1 MIIEILVVW
10 WCPSMLTITQ
20 YFIELAVS
28 CLSKYI
34 LRQSHTYVWN
44 TSVCFFLI
52 LVDWLKQTVYFK
64 GKYEINGHDINMII
78 NFLLFS
84 LVGERVCLFS
94 VYMARGTVQIFKS
107 TYDMTSNQY
116 FSAQLTSS
124 MSTWFINQDVHFLV
138 ESCVDDYT
146 VTGRV
151 FRPYNNQQKAIL
163 NITLMIYNLT
173 LFQPYL
179 GGSTQYFCRYTFHLW
194 ISYTHTN

>member
-1 MIIEILVVW
+1 M
-10 WCPSMLTITQ
+10 
-20 YFIELAVS
+20 
-28 CLSKYI
+28 
-34 LRQSHTYVWN
+34 
-44 TSVCFFLI
+44 
-52 LVDWLKQTVYFK
+52 YFK
-64 GKYEINGHDINMII
+64 GKYEINGHDSNMII

-84 LVGERVCLFS
+84 LMGVMFSYS
-94 VYMARGTVQIFKS
+94 VYMAKGTVQIFKS

-124 MSTWFINQDVHFLV
+124 MSTWFINQDVHFLL

-179 GGSTQYFCRYTFHLW
+179 GGSTQYFCRYTFHL
-194 ISYTHTN
+194 

>member
-1 MIIEILVVW
+1 M
-10 WCPSMLTITQ
+10 
-20 YFIELAVS
+20 
-28 CLSKYI
+28 
-34 LRQSHTYVWN
+34 
-44 TSVCFFLI
+44 
-52 LVDWLKQTVYFK
+52 YFK

-124 MSTWFINQDVHFLV
+124 MSTWFINQDVHFLL

-163 NITLMIYNLT
+163 NITLMN
-173 LFQPYL
+173 
-179 GGSTQYFCRYTFHLW
+179 GYT
-194 ISYTHTN
+194 I

>member
-1 MIIEILVVW
+1 M
-10 WCPSMLTITQ
+10 
-20 YFIELAVS
+20 
-28 CLSKYI
+28 
-34 LRQSHTYVWN
+34 
-44 TSVCFFLI
+44 
-52 LVDWLKQTVYFK
+52 YFK

-124 MSTWFINQDVHFLV
+124 MSTWFINQDVHFLL
-138 ESCVDDYT
+138 ESCVDGYT
-146 VTGRV
+146 VIGRV

-173 LFQPYL
+173 LFQSYL
-179 GGSTQYFCRYTFHLW
+179 GGSTQYFCRYTFHL
-194 ISYTHTN
+194 